1 MISNFPFLLH
11 VVCAEKARDIT
22 VLLQQ
27 YWEYLEKKQKCFFF
41 FLLFFVPTSLCQCC
55 FKSGYIVLDKPE
67 TMWEGT
73 LVAHIGCCFEN
84 PNLGIV
90 IECRIISGEK
100 KKTLMNLWLW
110 RMFVVCRFWFV
121 QQYFL
126 FCVVYTTVPTS
137 TINGRLLNDQRQ
149 KLTSVQCKQLFLEL
163 VSTPPPPCW

>member
-1 MISNFPFLLH
+1 M
-11 VVCAEKARDIT
+11 
-22 VLLQQ
+22 
-27 YWEYLEKKQKCFFF
+27 
-41 FLLFFVPTSLCQCC
+41 FFVPTSLCQCC

-84 PNLGIV
+84 SNLGIV

-100 KKTLMNLWLW
+100 KKTLMDLWLW

-163 VSTPPPPCW
+163 VSTPHVDKFYKLFLGIFRLNGHIDLINKWSFCIKVLEIPLQQFIC